1 MTYKRRSRGYVSG
14 AAIGS
19 SVLWGFGRVLFF
31 CFFLVIIC
39 FVVLFFHACPH
50 GSDWAKMTGVGSV

>member
-1 MTYKRRSRGYVSG
+1 MTYERRSRGDVSG

-19 SVLWGFGRVLFF
+19 SVLWGFGRVFFFGYYLF
-31 CFFLVIIC
+31 CC
-39 FVVLFFHACPH
+39 SFFHACPH

>member
-1 MTYKRRSRGYVSG
+1 MTYERRSRGDVSG

-19 SVLWGFGRVLFF
+19 SVLWGFGLVFLFF
-31 CFFLVIIC
+31 VF
-39 FVVLFFHACPH
+39 FFHACPH